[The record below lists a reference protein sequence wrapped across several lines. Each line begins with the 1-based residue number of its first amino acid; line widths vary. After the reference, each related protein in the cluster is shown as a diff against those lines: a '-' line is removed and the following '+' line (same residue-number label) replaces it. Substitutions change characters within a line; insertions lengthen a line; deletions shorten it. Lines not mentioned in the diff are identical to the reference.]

1 MKKLDYKWV
10 IVALCFLMT
19 FITLGFCSST
29 KSLFIGPITEH
40 LGIERGIFSINDS
53 LRFIA
58 TAVINIFF
66 GAFITRFGE
75 RKVIAAGFGVMIASM
90 LCYAFAENVWLLYLG
105 GILLGLGF
113 SWTGTTIVGVV
124 VTKWVKENKGTIMG
138 AILAS
143 NGLGGALAMQILNP
157 IIDSKSDIPGYK
169 IAYIVIACVLA
180 VAGAVI
186 VIFFRNEPK
195 HPDRVE
201 QTDHKKKKRG
211 ESWDGMSYDEAKKKP
226 FFYGTLVCIFLTG
239 CILMAING
247 VAVQHMKDVGIDS
260 SLVATIWS
268 VHSLCL
274 AGFKFLTGF
283 IYDKTG
289 LRATVNICTVTAV
302 IVMFTLG
309 SVTNTTTGIIF
320 AIIYSVFSG
329 MALPLETIML
339 PIYAGDLFGEKS
351 YAKILGLIVSFNT
364 AGYAVGSPLMNLS
377 YDVFGT
383 YKYGLYFCG
392 FLMIAVI
399 VALQFVISAGNKAR
413 REISEK
419 QAVEMQ

>member
-1 MKKLDYKWV
+1 M
-10 IVALCFLMT
+10 
-19 FITLGFCSST
+19 
-29 KSLFIGPITEH
+29 
-40 LGIERGIFSINDS
+40 
-53 LRFIA
+53 
-58 TAVINIFF
+58 
-66 GAFITRFGE
+66 
-75 RKVIAAGFGVMIASM
+75 
-90 LCYAFAENVWLLYLG
+90 WLLYLG

-201 QTDHKKKKRG
+201 QTDQKKRG

-413 REISEK
+413 KEISEK

>member
-90 LCYAFAENVWLLYLG
+90 LAMPLLKTC
-105 GILLGLGF
+105 GF
-113 SWTGTTIVGVV
+113 
-124 VTKWVKENKGTIMG
+124 
-138 AILAS
+138 
-143 NGLGGALAMQILNP
+143 
-157 IIDSKSDIPGYK
+157 
-169 IAYIVIACVLA
+169 
-180 VAGAVI
+180 
-186 VIFFRNEPK
+186 
-195 HPDRVE
+195 
-201 QTDHKKKKRG
+201 
-211 ESWDGMSYDEAKKKP
+211 
-226 FFYGTLVCIFLTG
+226 

-419 QAVEMQ
+419 Q

>member
-1 MKKLDYKWV
+1 MKKLNYKWV

-66 GAFITRFGE
+66 GLFVAKFGE
-75 RKVIAAGFGVMIASM
+75 RKVIAAGFISLVASM

-113 SWTGTTIVGVV
+113 SWTGTTVVGVV

-157 IIDSKSDIPGYK
+157 IIDSKSDVPGYK
-169 IAYIVIACVLA
+169 IAYFVIAGILA
-180 VAGAVI
+180 VAGIII
-186 VIFFRNEPK
+186 VSLFRNEPK
-195 HPDRVE
+195 HSDRVE
-201 QTDHKKKKRG
+201 QIDHKKKKRG
-211 ESWDGMSYDEAKKKP
+211 ESWEGMSYDEAKKKP
-226 FFYGTLVCIFLTG
+226 FFYGTLICVFFTG
-239 CILMAING
+239 SILMAING

-268 VHSLCL
+268 AHSLCL

-289 LRATVNICTVTAV
+289 LRATVNICTITAV
-302 IVMFTLG
+302 IVMFALG
-309 SVTNTTTGIIF
+309 SVANTTTGIIF
-320 AIIYSVFSG
+320 AIIYSIFSG
-329 MALPLETIML
+329 LALPLETIML
-339 PIYAGDLFGEKS
+339 PIYAGDLFGDRS

-377 YDVFGT
+377 YDIFGT
-383 YKYGLYFCG
+383 YKYGLFFCG
-392 FLMIAVI
+392 FLMMAVI
-399 VALQFVISAGNKAR
+399 VAFQFVISAGNKVKKA
-413 REISEK
+413 ITEK
-419 QAVEMQ
+419 ETVAMQ